1 MTFFVTDKPTPVLNT
16 PCFSD
21 VYSGALPFDD
31 QHLVR
36 ALEYIAFPKRTFK
49 VVNEVKPNILHV
61 TTSEYSSSASLFV
74 DRRFGKI
81 YGEETPLFQH
91 KMPSKKVLIER
102 LLSKQGLPYVWG
114 GNWSIGIPEWE
125 RFYPPPSQ
133 ISEFERAH
141 WSFMGLD
148 CSGLLYEATEGLT
161 PRNTKELMTYGVEVP
176 LSEAQALDLIL
187 YPGHVLIV
195 LSPDEVIES
204 RDEFG
209 GVVVSSLKKR
219 LGMIRSPLIARRF
232 FQKRQDNA

>member
-1 MTFFVTDKPTPVLNT
+1 MFFVTDKPTPVLNT

-36 ALEYIAFPKRTFK
+36 ALEYIAFPERTFR
-49 VVNEVKPNILHV
+49 VVREIEPNILHV

-74 DRRFGKI
+74 DRRFGEI
-81 YGEETPLFQH
+81 HVEETPLFQRE
-91 KMPSKKVLIER
+91 MPSKEVLIER

-114 GNWSIGIPEWE
+114 GNWSTGIPKWE
-125 RFYPPPSQ
+125 FFYPPPAQ
-133 ISEFERAH
+133 ISKDERAH

-161 PRNTKELMTYGVEVP
+161 PRNTKELMTYGVEVSLP
-176 LSEAQALDLIL
+176 ETQALDLIL
-187 YPGHVLIV
+187 YPGHVLII
-195 LSPDEVIES
+195 LNPDEVIES
-204 RDEFG
+204 CHRLG

-219 LGMIRSPLIARRF
+219 LGMIRSPLTARRF
-232 FQKRQDNA
+232 FQTHQDSA

>member
-21 VYSGALPFDD
+21 VYSSALPFDD

-49 VVNEVKPNILHV
+49 VVREIEPNILHV
-61 TTSEYSSSASLFV
+61 TTSEYSSSGSLFV

-81 YGEETPLFQH
+81 HVEETPLFQRE
-91 KMPSKKVLIER
+91 MPSKEVLIER

-114 GNWSIGIPEWE
+114 GNWSTGIPEWE
-125 RFYPPPSQ
+125 SFYPPFAQ
-133 ISEFERAH
+133 ISKDERAH

-148 CSGLLYEATEGLT
+148 CSGLLYEAMEGLT
-161 PRNTKELMTYGVEVP
+161 PRNTKELMTYGAEVS
-176 LSEAQALDLIL
+176 LTETQALDLIL
-187 YPGHVLIV
+187 YPGHVLII
-195 LSPDEVIES
+195 LNPDEVIES
-204 RDEFG
+204 CHRLG